1 MYVKS
6 SIYYVFALR
15 TRVTQLFMS
24 LPFHM
29 HLSSCCQPS
38 AVLLRLPTSERKDQ
52 VQRRATLKTVLRCC
66 LVVRP
71 ASNTHVSKI
80 TPYPP
85 FLFLQSLH
93 IPFSGPSQAQD
104 IRTSVS
110 HHKSTSA
117 VQVGYPPSPQRAPLS
132 LRPVSCQLVALSKPF
147 HLSDARIGGVHDRR
161 VREVVEM
168 RLRD

>member
-1 MYVKS
+1 MQCS
-6 SIYYVFALR
+6 
-15 TRVTQLFMS
+15 T
-24 LPFHM
+24 
-29 HLSSCCQPS
+29 
-38 AVLLRLPTSERKDQ
+38 
-52 VQRRATLKTVLRCC
+52 TLKLIVASS

-71 ASNTHVSKI
+71 IS
-80 TPYPP
+80 
-85 FLFLQSLH
+85 
-93 IPFSGPSQAQD
+93 
-104 IRTSVS
+104 TSVNMLRPNLS
-110 HHKSTSA
+110 VSLSEMVFQHTSACHHKSTSA